1 MIARLRRQEGGEAG
15 FTLVELLVAAALG
28 VLVMGAVVTLV
39 LGAVRYQPKISK
51 EAENVSTARWILE
64 RLTHELRNGISV
76 KEGTA
81 SRISFE
87 GYVRH
92 STCGGT
98 TTLAAGSPS
107 IKCRITWECST
118 TACTRMESD
127 PATPSTG
134 TAKQVFSGLSS
145 NQVFIYVPDEPDVT
159 AATYVKVTLQLPA
172 PTDTG
177 QPLVISSGASLRNA
191 TLGY

>member
-1 MIARLRRQEGGEAG
+1 VIARLRKQEGGEAG
-15 FTLVELLVAAALG
+15 FTLIELLVATALG
-28 VLVMGAVVTLV
+28 VVVMGAVVSLV
-39 LGAVRYQPKISK
+39 VGAVRYQPKISK
-51 EAENVSTARWILE
+51 EAGNVGTARWMLE

-92 STCGGT
+92 GTCGGT
-98 TTLAAGSPS
+98 TTLPAGSPS

-118 TACTRMESD
+118 TACTRRESS
-127 PATPSTG
+127 PATPG
-134 TAKQVFSGLSS
+134 AGVAKPVFSGLGSS
-145 NQVFIYVPDEPDVT
+145 QVFTYVPSVA
-159 AATYVKVTLQLPA
+159 AATYVKATLRLPA
-172 PTDTG
+172 PTDAG
-177 QPLVISSGASLRNA
+177 QPLVISSGAALRNA

>member
-1 MIARLRRQEGGEAG
+1 MIARLRKQEGGEAG
-15 FTLVELLVAAALG
+15 FTLIELLVATALG
-28 VLVMGAVVTLV
+28 VVVMGAVVSLV
-39 LGAVRYQPKISK
+39 VGAVRYQPKISK
-51 EAENVSTARWILE
+51 EAGNVGTARWMLE

-92 STCGGT
+92 GTCGGT
-98 TTLAAGSPS
+98 TTLPAGSPS

-118 TACTRMESD
+118 TACTRRESS
-127 PATPSTG
+127 PATPG
-134 TAKQVFSGLSS
+134 AGVAKPVFSGLGSS
-145 NQVFIYVPDEPDVT
+145 QVFTYVPSVA
-159 AATYVKVTLQLPA
+159 AATYVKATLRLPA
-172 PTDTG
+172 PTDAG
-177 QPLVISSGASLRNA
+177 QPLVISSGAALRNA

>member
-1 MIARLRRQEGGEAG
+1 MIVSMRERGGDERG
-15 FTLVELLVAAALG
+15 FTLIELLVAMALG
-28 VLVMGAVVTLV
+28 VVVMGAVVTLV
-39 LGAVRYQPKISK
+39 MSAVRYQPKISK
-51 EAENVSTARWILE
+51 EAENVSSARWMLE

-81 SRISFE
+81 NRISFE

-98 TTLAAGSPS
+98 TTLPSSSSS
-107 IKCRITWECST
+107 IKCRITWECSS
-118 TACTRMESD
+118 TACMRKESN
-127 PATPSTG
+127 PETP
-134 TAKQVFSGLSS
+134 TAGIAKPVFSGLSS
-145 NQVFIYVPDEPDVT
+145 SEIFTYVPNVAT
-159 AATYVKVTLQLPA
+159 ATYVKATLRLPA
-172 PTDTG
+172 PTDAG

>member
-1 MIARLRRQEGGEAG
+1 VIARLRRHEGGEAG

-28 VLVMGAVVTLV
+28 VVVMGGVVMLV
-39 LGAVRYQPKISK
+39 VGAVRYQPKISK
-51 EAENVSTARWILE
+51 EAENVSSARWILE
-64 RLTHELRNGISV
+64 RLTHELRNGISI

-81 SRISFE
+81 TRISFE

-92 STCGGT
+92 STCGGSAA
-98 TTLAAGSPS
+98 LAAGSPS
-107 IKCRITWECST
+107 IICRITWECST
-118 TACTRMESD
+118 TACTRRESS
-127 PATPSTG
+127 PAAPGTG

-145 NQVFIYVPDEPDVT
+145 NQVFTFVPNVA
-159 AATYVKVTLQLPA
+159 AATYVKATLRLTPA
-172 PTDTG
+172 DPAG

>member
-1 MIARLRRQEGGEAG
+1 VIARLRKRKDGEAG

-28 VLVMGAVVTLV
+28 VVVMGAVVTLV
-39 LGAVRYQPKISK
+39 MSAVRYQPKISK
-51 EAENVSTARWILE
+51 EAQNVSTARWMLE
-64 RLTHELRNGISV
+64 RLTRELRNGISV

-81 SRISFE
+81 SMVSFE

-98 TTLAAGSPS
+98 TTLPAGSTS

-118 TACTRMESD
+118 TACTRRESS
-127 PATPSTG
+127 PETPGAGSP
-134 TAKQVFSGLSS
+134 KPVFSGLSS
-145 NQVFIYVPDEPDVT
+145 SEVFTYVPNVAT
-159 AATYVKVTLQLPA
+159 ATYVKATLRLPS

>member
-1 MIARLRRQEGGEAG
+1 MTARLREGSKESGY
-15 FTLVELLVAAALG
+15 TLVELLVAAAMG
-28 VLVMGAVVTLV
+28 VIVMGAVASLV
-39 LGAVRYQPKISK
+39 IGTVRSQPKITK
-51 EAENVSTARWILE
+51 ETQNVSNARWMLE

-98 TTLAAGSPS
+98 TTLPATSPA
-107 IKCRITWECST
+107 IKCRITWECT
-118 TACTRMESD
+118 ATACSRLESS
-127 PATPSTG
+127 PGTTTG
-134 TAKQVFSGLSS
+134 TSRPVFSGLSS
-145 NQVFIYVPDEPDVT
+145 NQVFTYVPNVEN
-159 AATYVKVTLQLPA
+159 ATYVKATLQLPD
-172 PTDTG
+172 PTDSG
-177 QPLVISSGASLRNA
+177 SPLVISSGASLRNA